1 MWFCS
6 GRIDSERES
15 RPEEAGLHAGTLDNT
30 SWRAPVA
37 YIWTRS
43 AQPWVQ
49 FSDDALAFDTAPEG
63 RGIPSQPLRERTWD
77 LLDEMPSLTCTI
89 EPLLQILEQ
98 LTTERKTLDKR
109 LEQTA
114 RSDAVRQRLMSIPGV
129 GPITGHAFRVTL
141 DDPSRFDPSKAVGSH
156 LGLTPKVY
164 QPGETDRSGQIS
176 KSSDHLLTAPTLRG
190 SNGSHDALPPTVEAE
205 GVAYRQCETA
215 WCQTRSRRRRSQTRG
230 DHARLR
236 ERVPKRYGKSR
247 GRLTTSAP
255 GSLSFDH
262 DLDDGNRSPT
272 PPGECLRQIARCE
285 IGRRNPRIPSW
296 GGGGTRPRTE
306 ADLNHT
312 TLALALCEPAEG

>member
-176 KSSDHLLTAPTLRG
+176 KSSDHLSRHQPYEAATALMTRCRQPSRLGRG
-190 SNGSHDALPPTVEAE
+190 VSTMRD
-205 GVAYRQCETA
+205 GV
-215 WCQTRSRRRRSQTRG
+215 
-230 DHARLR
+230 
-236 ERVPKRYGKSR
+236 VP
-247 GRLTTSAP
+247 
-255 GSLSFDH
+255 
-262 DLDDGNRSPT
+262 N
-272 PPGECLRQIARCE
+272 
-285 IGRRNPRIPSW
+285 
-296 GGGGTRPRTE
+296 
-306 ADLNHT
+306 
-312 TLALALCEPAEG
+312 ALASPSFANSG